1 MARVPKKDANTS
13 SDRTKMRFS
22 PGKEPVFGTYP
33 ELLEYQEFQSMNDG
47 EMKYL
52 LFRYDKGCDEVHK
65 HPEDQKNYV
74 AANLAGIPA
83 DWADTL
89 SSGAIEPFTLALT
102 RFFRILNSRQW
113 EIYISGEMALN
124 EMLRKVREKIKEGL
138 DEDRELKAYQL
149 KTELYKKAMEMMKE
163 QERMLKELA
172 GDGSVIVG
180 NAVSK
185 EPENYALS
193 AEAMARRGK

>member
-1 MARVPKKDANTS
+1 
-13 SDRTKMRFS
+13 MRYG
-22 PGKEPVFGTYP
+22 PGKEPIMVTYP
-33 ELLEYQEFQSMNDG
+33 ELHEYREFIGMSDA
-47 EMKYL
+47 ELKYL
-52 LFRYDKGCDEVHK
+52 MFRYDPGCEEVQK

-89 SSGAIEPFTLALT
+89 SGGDVEPFAVALT
-102 RFFRILNSRQW
+102 RLFRIMNSRQW
-113 EIYISGEMALN
+113 EIYVSGEMALN

-163 QERMLKELA
+163 QDKILKDMA
-172 GDGSVIVG
+172 GDGSVMVG
-180 NAVSK
+180 KVVSK
-185 EPENYALS
+185 DPEKMVLS

>member
-1 MARVPKKDANTS
+1 
-13 SDRTKMRFS
+13 MRYA
-22 PGKEPVFGTYP
+22 PGKEPIVATYP
-33 ELLEYQEFQSMNDG
+33 ELHEYREFQSMSDG
-47 EMKYL
+47 ELKYL
-52 LFRYDKGCDEVHK
+52 MFRYDPGCSEVHK

-74 AANLAGIPA
+74 AANLAEIPA
-83 DWADTL
+83 DWADSL
-89 SSGAIEPFTLALT
+89 SSGAVEPFTLALT
-102 RFFRILNSRQW
+102 RLFRIMNSRQW
-113 EIYISGEMALN
+113 EIYVSGEMALN

-163 QERMLKELA
+163 QERILKELA
-172 GDGSVIVG
+172 GDGAVIVG

-185 EPENYALS
+185 EPENFALS